1 MKKDGI
7 LYKNMARYRIKFL
20 IINII
25 LTALFI
31 CYTINKMPY
40 LKTAWGGPG
49 DLDVERFISETS
61 VLEIADY
68 VELTR
73 KDRNN
78 PDASY
83 IRETSYWQ
91 DDVYNFN
98 IKLDKLEKT
107 DIVFK
112 GRVTSYSSGDV
123 EEADMYELYFA
134 EIGGRKAAVL
144 AFAGQEVTENMT
156 ACIVHMQKPIL
167 SGISGLVKS
176 GETIEICD
184 YVIDVR
190 GLEMD
195 AASSDV
201 WFFWIYLAGILYLYI
216 KLIRYFINHL
226 TTPTYKQLWVFGKI
240 ETVAEEID
248 RQAELPSAR
257 RNGKEY
263 ILDKFILTKGFMKMK
278 VVANHL
284 AKH

>member
-1 MKKDGI
+1 MKKDGL
-7 LYKNMARYRIKFL
+7 LYKNMARCRINFL
-20 IINII
+20 IINIL
-25 LTALFI
+25 LTVLFI
-31 CYTINKMPY
+31 FYTVNKMPY

-49 DLDVERFISETS
+49 ELDVERFLSETS
-61 VLEIADY
+61 VIEIADY

-73 KDRNN
+73 KDRNT

-91 DDVYNFN
+91 DDIYTFTLKADN
-98 IKLDKLEKT
+98 LEKT
-107 DIVFK
+107 DVVFK
-112 GRVTSYSSGDV
+112 GTVTNFSGETM
-123 EEADMYELYFA
+123 EEDMYELYFA

-144 AFAGQEVTENMT
+144 AFAGQEVSKDMT

-176 GETIEICD
+176 GEVIEICE
-184 YVIDVR
+184 YVVDVR

-195 AASSDV
+195 AATSDV
-201 WFFWIYLAGILYLYI
+201 WFFWIYLAGLLLLYI
-216 KLIRYFINHL
+216 KLIRYFINPL

-248 RQAELPSAR
+248 RQSELPSAR

-263 ILDKFILTKGFMKMK
+263 ILDKFILTRGFFKMK